1 MIGSDL
7 FRQGGTVFNEIL
19 QGIVQQTGGG
29 IGAVLMGY
37 DGIAIEQHLEPIEGF
52 DFQLLAVEYANVL
65 KEIKKTVEILD
76 TGRMEEVSIKTERFF
91 VIIRSLT
98 DEYFLALTLD
108 RTGNFGKGRYLMMRD
123 APKLLE
129 ALM

>member
-1 MIGSDL
+1 MFS
-7 FRQGGTVFNEIL
+7 QIL
-19 QGIVQQTGGG
+19 QGIVQQSGGG

-37 DGIAIEQHLEPIEGF
+37 DGIAIDQYLEPVEGF

-98 DEYFLALTLD
+98 EEYFLALTLD
-108 RTGNFGKGRYLMMRD
+108 RKGNFGKGRYLMMRD
-123 APKLLE
+123 APKLKE
-129 ALM
+129 ALA